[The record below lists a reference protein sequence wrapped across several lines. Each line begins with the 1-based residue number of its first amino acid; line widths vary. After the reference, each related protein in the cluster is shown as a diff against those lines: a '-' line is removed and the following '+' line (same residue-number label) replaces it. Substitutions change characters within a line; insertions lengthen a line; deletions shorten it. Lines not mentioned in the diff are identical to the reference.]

1 MKKWNVTELETM
13 KVVDLRRVLGQQN
26 KLVRAREKTMQREQ
40 YESRLK
46 DFVGPQGVVPVRG
59 LKKQELILQILGTNK
74 FITSK
79 QGSVSQIRDSERKA
93 LKTLHDKGYDFI
105 NHGNI
110 KDFGRFMDDVRERHG
125 KLKFDSETAIN
136 IYKKAEKRG
145 IDADGL
151 NDVFGRFM
159 DSEKHLKD
167 LEQALDGVKAYRTS
181 NIAKIQRTLE
191 FLGW

>member
-1 MKKWNVTELETM
+1 M
-13 KVVDLRRVLGQQN
+13 
-26 KLVRAREKTMQREQ
+26 
-40 YESRLK
+40 
-46 DFVGPQGVVPVRG
+46 VPVHG

-74 FITSK
+74 FIMSK
-79 QGSVSQIRDSERKA
+79 QGSASQIRDSERKA
-93 LKTLHDKGYDFI
+93 LKTLHHKGYDFI

-110 KDFGRFMDDVRERHG
+110 KDFGSFMDDVRERHG
-125 KLKFDSETAIN
+125 KLKFDSETAIS
-136 IYKKAEKRG
+136 IYEKAEKRG

-151 NDVFGRFM
+151 NDVFGQFM

-181 NIAKIQRTLE
+181 NIAKIQRALD